1 MCLSEREPHT
11 ARDAEGAHSNHT
23 CERNKHNVGM
33 EGGEKK
39 SVEACC
45 GRSVR
50 MLTAFSS
57 RPLSSDSTDDRGMAA
72 VGRLDALSRVLPRRD
87 RVASFSSGLLRSA
100 RVWYLEDQADALT

>member
-1 MCLSEREPHT
+1 M
-11 ARDAEGAHSNHT
+11 
-23 CERNKHNVGM
+23 GM

-57 RPLSSDSTDDRGMAA
+57 RPLSSDSTDARGMAA

-100 RVWYLEDQADALT
+100 GVWCTGDRAGALSRVNAQERGGFGIPGDQAGALT

>member
-1 MCLSEREPHT
+1 MPVE
-11 ARDAEGAHSNHT
+11 EGAPHGARPRRAHSSLA

-50 MLTAFSS
+50 MPTAFSS

-100 RVWYLEDQADALT
+100 GVWCTGDQAGALS